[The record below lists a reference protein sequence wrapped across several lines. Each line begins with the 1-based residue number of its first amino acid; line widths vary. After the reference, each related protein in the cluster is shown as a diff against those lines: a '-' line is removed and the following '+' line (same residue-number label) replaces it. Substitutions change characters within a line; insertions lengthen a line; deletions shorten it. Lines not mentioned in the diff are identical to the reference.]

1 MKNKKFAITGLLG
14 ILCAATMAGAVWYSL
29 KFNQGRLVYPMDF
42 GSYVFSYRDLPMILA
57 CAMVIIYIAFV
68 CLTSFVNAVKNSKNS
83 EKSYTRKINPKLGFL
98 GFFGFLGF
106 LGFLTYPAS
115 GQVTPFVFF
124 IFFGFFGFY
133 YEGKMSGTFM
143 DERFRENAARAQSK
157 AYKISFTINFIALI
171 VFSQGYLVKNAEY
184 TLAALIITLSLSKAL
199 CIFLVEYLLYHYD
212 NDENRI

>member
-199 CIFLVEYLLYHYD
+199 CIVLVEYLLYHYD